1 MGAFEYPFVSSPVPV
16 PYVWLNQ
23 YPLLVNSFGS
33 NYMEAATA
41 DIDGD
46 GHATWQEYVTGT
58 DPTNGESVLKAF
70 ITISNGSPRLAWTP
84 DLGATRVYTVE
95 GKSNLIHD
103 AWGPT
108 NAHDRFYRVKVTFP

>member
-23 YPLLVNSFGS
+23 YAPLVNSFGS
-33 NYMEAATA
+33 NYLEAATA

-46 GHATWQEYVTGT
+46 GYATWQEYVTGT

-103 AWGPT
+103 EWGPT